1 MMMPRVREQV
11 VSEVV
16 GSKCDFCEGKTINSQ
31 YMKSGLITKKNKYS
45 TMFNTVDKYRWEDG
59 IWLENGNLLTYD
71 SSSGEYASQGVE
83 IKYCPFCGK
92 ELEGDTDGK

>member
-1 MMMPRVREQV
+1 MMMPRVRDAE

-31 YMKSGLITKKNKYS
+31 YMKSGLVTKKNKYS
-45 TMFNTVDKYRWEDG
+45 KMFNAVDKYKWEDG
-59 IWLENGNLLTYD
+59 VWLENGNLLTYD
-71 SSSGEYASQGVE
+71 SSSGEYASQGVK